1 MGGEY
6 SIRNGIALPAF
17 ILYSEESDIL
27 DGGEILIAAA
37 IHDPGEGGE
46 KNVMKASGGRGTK
59 IRISR
64 IYQSIQTTD
73 KPSPHAPLTFQPM
86 HEPFS
91 FA

>member
-46 KNVMKASGGRGTK
+46 KDVMKARGGGDK
-59 IRISR
+59 DP
-64 IYQSIQTTD
+64 YQ
-73 KPSPHAPLTFQPM
+73 
-86 HEPFS
+86 
-91 FA
+91 